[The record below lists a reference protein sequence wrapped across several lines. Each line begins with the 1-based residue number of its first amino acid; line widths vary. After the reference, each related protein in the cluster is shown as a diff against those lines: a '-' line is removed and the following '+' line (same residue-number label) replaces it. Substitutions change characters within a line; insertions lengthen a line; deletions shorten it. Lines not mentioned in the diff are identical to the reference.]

1 MAGGLSVLGDLYKS
15 QVYALARFINAEREI
30 IPQNIIDKEPSAEL
44 RPNQKDSD
52 SLPSYDQLDRILY
65 LYIERRKGPAEIID
79 CGLEEPL
86 VKRTLKMVNTNE
98 YKRNQFC
105 PIIRVSTKA
114 FGVGRRV
121 PIVAKYLS

>member
-1 MAGGLSVLGDLYKS
+1 M
-15 QVYALARFINAEREI
+15 
-30 IPQNIIDKEPSAEL
+30 NIIEKAPSAEL

-52 SLPSYDQLDRILY
+52 SLPDYNLLDKVLY
-65 LYIERRKGPAEIID
+65 QYIERRRGPQEIID
-79 CGLEEPL
+79 MGVDEAL
-86 VKRTLKMVNTNE
+86 VKRVLKLVNTNE

-114 FGVGRRV
+114 FGVGRRI